1 MTIYASRFGA
11 VEIPAHGL
19 WTCRQPLAGFEEL
32 RDFALIQ
39 VAGQSPFAWLQS
51 LELQPIAFLLAE
63 PRHFGLRY
71 PQPADAEVS
80 GLAGAACQFL
90 VMVTIP
96 ENKDEPLRPHHL
108 GPLCFDAGRGEFV
121 QWVLE
126 PSRVS
131 VSTGFR
137 PQTGDLGLAS
147 ALLPRLVHWPEAG
160 DASPASSPS
169 ASVAA

>member
-1 MTIYASRFGA
+1 MTIYASRFGS
-11 VEIPAHGL
+11 VEIPANGL

-39 VAGQSPFAWLQS
+39 VAGQIPFVWLQS

-63 PRHFGLRY
+63 PRHFGLQY

-80 GLAGAACQFL
+80 GLAGSACRFL

-96 ENKDEPLRPHHL
+96 ENKEDPLRPHHL
-108 GPLCFDAGRGEFV
+108 GPLCFDADRGEFL

-126 PSRVS
+126 PGRVS
-131 VSTGFR
+131 LSTGFR
-137 PQTGDLGLAS
+137 PQTGNLDLAS
-147 ALLPRLVHWPEAG
+147 ALLPRLVRWPEARG
-160 DASPASSPS
+160 ASPTSSPS
-169 ASVAA
+169 ASIAA